1 VTVYVDS
8 SVLLRFVF
16 GERRQLREWPAI
28 TRAVSSTLVRLECL
42 RVIDRARLRSRL
54 PDAVVADMHETAQRH
69 LAGFDLVPLD
79 AAILDRAAEPFST
92 LVASLD
98 AIHLATALLLRQDIP
113 GLSLAT
119 HDRELATAARAS
131 GFDVLGV

>member
-1 VTVYVDS
+1 MTVYVDS

-54 PDAVVADMHETAQRH
+54 PDPVIADMHETAQRH

-79 AAILDRAAEPFST
+79 AAPSLAPNGRVTGIHYRGEWTDVGTPQRLAQ
-92 LVASLD
+92 LD
-98 AIHLATALLLRQDIP
+98 AGLRSVE
-113 GLSLAT
+113 G
-119 HDRELATAARAS
+119 
-131 GFDVLGV
+131 